1 MSALDQFRAETRQW
15 LAENCPPGA
24 RGPGQVPN
32 GSSMIEIQDPDVQLW
47 LDRMVDKCW
56 TVPTWPKEYG
66 GGGLSTAEYMI
77 LLEEMRV
84 IGARPPLMNRGIEM
98 VGPTLL
104 EVGTEDQKRR
114 YLPGITRGEGMWCQ
128 GYSEPGAGSDLAS
141 LRTQAVLDGDHF
153 VINGQ
158 KMWTSDAH
166 TSEWMFLLV
175 RTDTEVPKHEGIS
188 FLLMSMDQPGVTI
201 KRIRMISDRS
211 HFCETF
217 FDDAIAS
224 KDDLIGGLNQGWSVG
239 KRLLQHERSGME
251 ALVSGSA
258 DSAGSR
264 PAGLV
269 ETARHYIGHIDAR
282 IADNTARNDVLHY
295 EMNMRAFQLTQR
307 RTVEES
313 MDGKAPGPTS
323 SIFKTVGS
331 ELEQRYCELMSTM
344 QGTQGDGWQGDSF
357 TDEELAATRRWLDS
371 RAASIYSG
379 SNEIQ
384 RNIIAK
390 RVLGL
395 PD

>member
-1 MSALDQFRAETRQW
+1 MNTLDQFREDTRQW
-15 LAENCPPGA
+15 LADNCPPGA

-32 GSSMIEIQDPDVQLW
+32 GSSMIEIEDPDVRLW
-47 LDRMVDKCW
+47 LDRMIEKCW
-56 TVPTWPKEYG
+56 TVPTWPKKYG

-77 LLEEMRV
+77 LLEEMRA
-84 IGARPPLMNRGIEM
+84 IRARPPLMNRGIEM

-104 EVGTEDQKRR
+104 EVGTEDQKQR

-141 LRTQAVLDGDHF
+141 LRTTAVLDGDHF

-166 TSEWMFLLV
+166 TSDWMFLLV
-175 RTDTEVPKHEGIS
+175 RTDTQVPKHEGIS
-188 FLLMSMDQPGVTI
+188 FLLMSMHQPGITI
-201 KRIRMISDRS
+201 KRIRMISDHS

-224 KDDLIGGLNQGWSVG
+224 KNDLIGGFNQGWAVG

-251 ALVSGSA
+251 ALVSGGA
-258 DSAGSR
+258 DSAGSS

-269 ETARHYIGHIDAR
+269 ETARQFVGESQGR
-282 IADNTARNDVLHY
+282 IADTSLRDHVLRY
-295 EMNMRAFQLTQR
+295 QMTMRAFQLTQK

-313 MDGKAPGPTS
+313 MDGKAPGATS

-331 ELEQRYCELMSTM
+331 ELEQDYCELMCGIR
-344 QGTQGDGWQGDSF
+344 GTRGYGWEGEGF
-357 TDEELAATRRWLDS
+357 AEEEVAATRRWLDS